1 MKKIVL
7 IVIGSLAGLYTL
19 GAVVQFVAILLKTNF
34 SSSYGVTNALTAG
47 TIPCLSVALCLWCL
61 KRAFRKRDTDGD
73 DNDQPWEP
81 LPMSARAIGERLSP
95 DGQRR
100 TVYATPDGR
109 QFVLDAAGRPVYG
122 SRLVQ
127 GDGQ

>member
-1 MKKIVL
+1 MKKVIW

-19 GAVVQFVAILLKTNF
+19 AAVVQFVAILLKTNF
-34 SSSYGVTNALTAG
+34 SSSYGVTNVLTAG

-61 KRAFRKRDTDGD
+61 KRAFRKRDTD
-73 DNDQPWEP
+73 DNDQPREP
-81 LPMSARAIGERLSP
+81 LPRSARAIGERLSP
-95 DGQRR
+95 DGERR
-100 TVYATPDGR
+100 TVYATLDGR

-127 GDGQ
+127 HDGQ